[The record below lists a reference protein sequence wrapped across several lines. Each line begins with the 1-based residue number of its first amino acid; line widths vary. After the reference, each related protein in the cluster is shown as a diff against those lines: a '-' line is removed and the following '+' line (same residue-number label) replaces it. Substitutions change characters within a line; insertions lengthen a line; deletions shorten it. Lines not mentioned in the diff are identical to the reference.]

1 MTVTAPAAAAGK
13 GRKGTDM
20 DPRTIIRC
28 RLGHSLAAAA
38 VAILVLFGARG
49 VALAGF
55 DEGLAAVEA
64 GDYAAALGEFTPLAE
79 AGDSEAQYQLAI
91 LHKDGL
97 GTARDDDEAARLY
110 RMAAD
115 QELSAAQLGLGQMY
129 AYGQGV
135 DYDAVEAV
143 VWYRRAAEQGLAEAQ
158 VLLGMSY
165 AYGDGVVMDM
175 VHAHKWLNLAAA
187 AMPPGYQRDEA
198 VDSRAMIEAELIPA
212 QITEA
217 QRLATNWHV
226 RYAEEGIR

>member
-1 MTVTAPAAAAGK
+1 M
-13 GRKGTDM
+13 
-20 DPRTIIRC
+20 
-28 RLGHSLAAAA
+28 LA
-38 VAILVLFGARG
+38 LFGAPG
-49 VALAGF
+49 AAPAGF

-64 GDYAAALGEFTPLAE
+64 GDYAAALSEFTPLAE

-97 GTARDDDEAARLY
+97 GGARDDDEAARLY

-115 QELSAAQLGLGQMY
+115 QGLAPAQLGLGQMY

-135 DYDAVEAV
+135 EYDTVEAV

-187 AMPPGYQRDEA
+187 AMAPGFEHDEA
-198 VDSRAMIEAELIPA
+198 VESRAMIEAELIPA

-226 RYAEEGIR
+226 RYAEESGR